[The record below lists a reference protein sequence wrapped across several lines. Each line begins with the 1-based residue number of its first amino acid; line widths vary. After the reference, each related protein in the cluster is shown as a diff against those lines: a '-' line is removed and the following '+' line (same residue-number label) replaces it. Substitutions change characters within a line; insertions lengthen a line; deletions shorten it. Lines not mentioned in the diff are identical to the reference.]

1 MTLNSRG
8 DPRIAGCPA
17 HKAGGGRPSAGPR
30 LPDRATTA
38 AEHRQSALVAIARG
52 VAFGRV
58 ETFNLF
64 AEDGDGWDRQNDRG
78 GYRHR
83 VIAIGERLGA
93 SLLGGSL
100 YELAPGE
107 STWPYHYEL
116 GCEEWLVVVSGR
128 PTLRTPEGERELAP
142 GDVAV
147 FPEGPNGA
155 HKVSNAS
162 DAPARVLILSSKAP
176 LAVVHY
182 PDSKKL
188 GIWSRD
194 EGYQR
199 ILPVEPTLDYWEG
212 ES

>member
-1 MTLNSRG
+1 
-8 DPRIAGCPA
+8 
-17 HKAGGGRPSAGPR
+17 
-30 LPDRATTA
+30 
-38 AEHRQSALVAIARG
+38 
-52 VAFGRV
+52 V

-64 AEDGDGWDRQNDRG
+64 AEDGGGWDRENDRD

-83 VIAIGERLGA
+83 VTAIGERLGA
-93 SLLGGSL
+93 SLLGGSI

-116 GCEEWLVVVSGR
+116 GCEEWLIVVSGR
-128 PTLRTPEGERELAP
+128 PTLRTPDGARELEP

-147 FPEGPNGA
+147 FPEGPSGA

-162 DAPARVLILSSKAP
+162 DSPARVVFLSSKAP

-182 PDSKKL
+182 PDSKKV
-188 GIWSRD
+188 GIWTRG
-194 EGYQR
+194 EGYQAM
-199 ILPVEPTLDYWEG
+199 LPTEPTLDYWDG